1 MNKESEIELAKKELI
16 NLYLSIKITN
26 NVNIYNYIN
35 IYIQLV
41 QTENIIEKNLIKKGQ
56 KYNNKKI
63 LDIIYLIRDTI
74 NAIMSKKVDE
84 KVQQLII
91 SKKEIEDSFEKYEEL
106 LRQLEAEIRKHIS
119 VEHQLKLQ
127 IEKMQEYYE
136 NTQTVRCIFF
146 N

>member
-74 NAIMSKKVDE
+74 NTIMSKKVDE
-84 KVQQLII
+84 KVQELII

-136 NTQTVRCIFF
+136 NEQTVR
-146 N
+146 

>member
-1 MNKESEIELAKKELI
+1 MNKESEIELAKKELM

-35 IYIQLV
+35 IYIQIV
-41 QTENIIEKNLIKKGQ
+41 QAENILEKNLIKKGQ

-74 NAIMSKKVDE
+74 NAIISKKVDE
-84 KVQQLII
+84 KVQQLIK
-91 SKKEIEDSFEKYEEL
+91 SKKEIGDSFEKYEEL
-106 LRQLEAEIRKHIS
+106 LRQLEAEIRKHIA

-127 IEKMQEYYE
+127 IEKIQENYE
-136 NTQTVRCIFF
+136 KTQKVR
-146 N
+146 